1 MKGRGAATN
10 PENRFSQLSQVVEH
24 IEGVDEENGL
34 TRKTQLFEE
43 TPLKILSKNS
53 SVDVPFELSIN
64 PYQGCEHGC
73 IYCYARNSHE
83 YWGFSAGLDFE
94 SKIIVKKNAPALL
107 ERAFLHKNYVP
118 KAIALSGNTDCYQ
131 PTEGKLKITRGLL
144 EVFLKYRNP
153 VSVITKNSLIERD
166 IDLLKKLAKLS
177 LVHVSVSITTLEEE
191 TRRRLEPR
199 TVSGKKR
206 LDVVKLLSDNG
217 IPVNVMVAPIIPW
230 INHHEIPKIMERS
243 AKAGASGAVYTVV
256 RLNGALGGIFSDWLV
271 DHYPNKASRVLNTI
285 REMHDGQLNDSDW
298 GKRMS
303 GTGQISAMIRQ
314 VFNQAKTKHFKGRSI
329 PPLDTGLF
337 RRQGHYTLFS

>member
-24 IEGVDEENGL
+24 IEGVDEENDL

-107 ERAFLHKNYVP
+107 EKAFLHKNYVP

-131 PTEGKLKITRGLL
+131 PTERKLEITRGLL

-153 VSVITKNSLIERD
+153 VSIITKNNLIERD
-166 IDLLKKLAKLS
+166 IDLLKKLAKLN

-285 REMHDGQLNDSDW
+285 KEMHDGQLNDSDW

-303 GTGQISAMIRQ
+303 GTGQVSAMIRQ
-314 VFNQAKTKHFKGRSI
+314 MFNQAKTKHFKGRSI
-329 PPLDTGLF
+329 PPFDTSLF